1 MTKKHTDS
9 AYWAL
14 RVAYGAVPIV
24 AGLDKFTNLLVDWKT
39 YLSPLFVR
47 LLPIPPATFL
57 HLVGIVEIAVGVLV
71 LLAATRVGAYAAA
84 AWLVCIALNILASGQ
99 HLDVAARDLVMAVGA
114 YTLARL
120 EEARAA
126 GAIQGRREH
135 PPLRS
140 QEVRT

>member
-1 MTKKHTDS
+1 MTDKRTDS

-39 YLSPLFVR
+39 YLSPLFVQ
-47 LLPIPPATFL
+47 LLPIPPATFM

-71 LLAATRVGAYAAA
+71 LLAATRAGAYAAA

-120 EEARAA
+120 EEARVA
-126 GAIQGRREH
+126 GAARSR
-135 PPLRS
+135 PLETAR
-140 QEVRT
+140 VTP